1 MGTNSFNIWF
11 DFKETV
17 FICVGKFDLHG
28 REFSIVIGY
37 NLIIEIIQGSKV
49 DKIIIFVFSTNNESD
64 SIISCESTKICSSLG
79 HVSARGSNESID
91 NFTWFNINFKVSSS
105 INFTFNNNTKLI
117 WVNISSSSTFDIN
130 LINTSFFTVVT
141 KNCER
146 ILVIIELKVNDIRI
160 PHGFSDTLPVSSFNE
175 KGKIFTSFNFKH
187 TLWVNVSFLYFHG
200 KRGGSFRV
208 SSSNNIKF
216 PSF

>member
-37 NLIIEIIQGSKV
+37 NLVIEIIQGSKV
-49 DKIIIFVFSTNNESD
+49 NEIVISIFSSNHKSD
-64 SIISCESTKICSSLG
+64 FIISCECTKISGSLG
-79 HVSARGSNESID
+79 HVSLGSSNKGID
-91 NFTWFNINFKVSSS
+91 NFTWFDINFKVFSS
-105 INFTFNNNTKLI
+105 INFTFNNDAKLI
-117 WVNISSSSTFDIN
+117 WVNICSSSTFDIN
-130 LINTSFFTVVT
+130 LINTSFFTVIT
-141 KNCER
+141 KNCEG
-146 ILVIIELKVNDIRI
+146 ILVIIEFKINDIRI

-175 KGKIFTSFNFKH
+175 KGEILTSFNFKY
-187 TLWVNVSFLYFHG
+187 TLWINISFLDFHSE
-200 KRGGSFRV
+200 RGGTFRV
-208 SSSNNIKF
+208 SSSDNIKF